1 MFDPLSSLIE
11 KIKNKGFVN
20 AHSHLDRAFTVTEGD
35 FNKSIVEEILFEKWK
50 LVDEV
55 KRNSSEEDYFNRI
68 VYACKQQKKRGV
80 SHILTFIDIDDVA
93 EFRAIDAA
101 YAAKKTVKEFGID
114 LRLACQTLKGVT
126 NRSQRRLI
134 EARMSFIDVIGG
146 LPRVEDFDAH
156 MDVLCGWGRDT
167 GKSLHIHVDQM
178 NDPDEIETEL
188 LSKKAI
194 EYELEGKI
202 TAIHSIS
209 LAAHPKKYRDRVY
222 ALAKDAGLS
231 FVTCPTAWIDHRR
244 TDREM
249 PWHNAVTPVEE
260 MVKHGL
266 TVGIGSDNIHDIYK
280 PYANGCMET
289 ELRFLLES
297 THFYD
302 SSELFKIAT
311 SNGIKIIE

>member
-1 MFDPLSSLIE
+1 MFDPLSSLIT

-20 AHSHLDRAFTVTEGD
+20 AHSHLDRAFTVTKSD

-68 VYACKQQKKRGV
+68 VYACEQQKIKGV
-80 SHILTFIDIDDVA
+80 SHILTFIDIDDIA
-93 EFRAIDAA
+93 GFRAIDAA
-101 YAAKKTVKEFGID
+101 YKAKKVVKEFGID

-126 NRSQRRLI
+126 DSSQRRLI

-188 LSKKAI
+188 LSKKTI
-194 EYELEGKI
+194 EYELEGKV

-222 ALAKDAGLS
+222 GLAKDAGLS

-249 PWHNAVTPVEE
+249 PWHNAITPVEE

-311 SNGIKIIE
+311 TNGLKIIE